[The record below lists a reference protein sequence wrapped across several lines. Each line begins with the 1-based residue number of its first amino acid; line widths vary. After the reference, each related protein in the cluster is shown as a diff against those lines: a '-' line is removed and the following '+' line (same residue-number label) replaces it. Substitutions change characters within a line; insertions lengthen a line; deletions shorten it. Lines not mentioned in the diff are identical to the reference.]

1 MDKSIAIYC
10 YVNRCNGCNP
20 AKVTAEDRRTVKKA
34 TATMAEAAI
43 QSMIINSRL
52 SRRGRMSWCS
62 RCRPPLTLV
71 LARYR
76 LGSISHLQTTW
87 DLCVPSRNT
96 DRTLTT
102 AVRAAAASAAA
113 KRRQQSS
120 LKEHKPPPFV
130 PLYDSRENIFDEH
143 HKHSRMMVCL
153 FPADRGPCC
162 RRAGRR
168 QTLSTE
174 VGAISF
180 TAQVLGITIS
190 KIKV

>member
-20 AKVTAEDRRTVKKA
+20 AKVTAEDRRTINKA

-43 QSMIINSRL
+43 QPMIINSRL

-87 DLCVPSRNT
+87 
-96 DRTLTT
+96 
-102 AVRAAAASAAA
+102 
-113 KRRQQSS
+113 
-120 LKEHKPPPFV
+120 
-130 PLYDSRENIFDEH
+130 
-143 HKHSRMMVCL
+143 
-153 FPADRGPCC
+153 GPCC

-180 TAQVLGITIS
+180 TAQVLIRDYDFQNEGIDFGHRRQGMGLSDKSSVSAKRGETGTVI
-190 KIKV
+190 IFATATRF